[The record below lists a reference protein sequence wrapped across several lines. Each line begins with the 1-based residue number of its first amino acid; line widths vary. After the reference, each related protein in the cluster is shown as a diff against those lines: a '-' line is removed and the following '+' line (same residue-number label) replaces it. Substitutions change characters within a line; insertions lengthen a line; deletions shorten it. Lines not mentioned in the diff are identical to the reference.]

1 MVGIVAGIGGRVVH
15 ARARCQQVPQ
25 PRPSF
30 DRQQAA
36 GVVDAQFA
44 ERAVQVNHAA
54 VDIPSIQH
62 RQNALAHRIHD
73 ARPVERAVTEQ
84 LLAIDHHHHRGRGQ
98 GLQALARG
106 GDGLPANRAQ
116 SGLRMHAPCALFRC
130 ARQIDVIP
138 RPGAGSGHGRQHQG
152 PDDAGP
158 SIARLHRAA
167 PSRDSSP
174 AGWSWHASGCGLLGN
189 LLVCISIL
197 RSLEHE
203 RPFNA
208 ADPPAVGPRQPM
220 QQQ

>member
-1 MVGIVAGIGGRVVH
+1 MPAGP
-15 ARARCQQVPQ
+15 AAA
-25 PRPSF
+25 PSF

>member
-1 MVGIVAGIGGRVVH
+1 MPAGP
-15 ARARCQQVPQ
+15 AAA
-25 PRPSF
+25 PSF

-73 ARPVERAVTEQ
+73 ARPVERAVAEQ

-158 SIARLHRAA
+158 SIARAFIGLRPAVIQARRAGPGMPPGA
-167 PSRDSSP
+167 ACWATCLFASRFSDPLNMNGRSTPPIHQPWGRGSP
-174 AGWSWHASGCGLLGN
+174 CSNSRRAYSRIAAACGL
-189 LLVCISIL
+189 
-197 RSLEHE
+197 R
-203 RPFNA
+203 R
-208 ADPPAVGPRQPM
+208 R
-220 QQQ
+220 